1 MNQFLE
7 DVGNRKA
14 FVAGL
19 VALVGAALALGL
31 AVPFGF
37 ATLTE
42 KLPSLS
48 SFLSV
53 EANELGINVIYVPA
67 GMLAV
72 TSFCLILEA
81 FLLGYEKSTVKRI
94 IANDTP
100 SVRTDVF
107 YLLFRVSGLLMVF
120 CLIFSFGSLY
130 VGTGYIKSEYN
141 FAFMAHIDSIALQFL
156 ALVVAFSFVMY
167 WVHRLVHTKYLW
179 EVHKVH
185 HSAEFYNVLL
195 AYRVHP
201 VEYIAGSLYGIA
213 IVSILGVKP
222 EAMMLWLGA
231 NAVYQ
236 SMVHSNYD
244 WEWKWLEYIFI
255 TPAAH
260 RIHHSTDPVHFNANL
275 AILSIW
281 DRMFGTY
288 IAPKGETINLG
299 VPDADRGNFNTDRF
313 FTEMIA
319 CFWRWI
325 TLRSPDTGRA
335 VTD

>member
-1 MNQFLE
+1 MGQFWE
-7 DVGNRKA
+7 DVGNRKG
-14 FVAGL
+14 FVAVLGVL
-19 VALVGAALALGL
+19 VLAALALGL
-31 AVPFGF
+31 VVPVAF
-37 ATLTE
+37 ATLIE
-42 KLPSLS
+42 NVPSLS

-53 EANELGINVIYVPA
+53 EGNELGLNVIYVPA

-81 FLLGYEKSTVKRI
+81 ILLGYEKSTVKRF

-120 CLIFSFGSLY
+120 SLLFSFGSLY
-130 VGTGYIKSEYN
+130 VGTGYIKNEFN
-141 FAFMAHIDSIALQFL
+141 FAFMAGIDSIALPFV
-156 ALVVAFSFVMY
+156 ALVLVFSFVMY
-167 WVHRLVHTKYLW
+167 WVHRLVHTKYFW

-201 VEYIAGSLYGIA
+201 VEYIFGSLYGVG
-213 IVSILGVKP
+213 IVTILGVKP

-244 WEWKWLEYIFI
+244 WKWQWLEYILI

-281 DRMFGTY
+281 DRLFGTY

-299 VPDADRGNFNTDRF
+299 VPDEDQGNFNTDRF
-313 FTEMIA
+313 FSEMIA

-335 VTD
+335 P